1 MGFRFRKRIK
11 IAPGLHLNLSKSG
24 VSASIGGKGATINVG
39 RKGVRSTLG
48 IPGTGLSHT
57 SQLAKFSAT
66 DAVASSDRAPKAAK
80 SALTQ
85 LFKLAILLALLAWV
99 SGAFN

>member
-39 RKGVRSTLG
+39 KKGVKSTLG
-48 IPGTGLSHT
+48 IPGSGLSHT
-57 SQLAKFSAT
+57 AQLAKFSCGETAG
-66 DAVASSDRAPKAAK
+66 SSGKEHK
-80 SALTQ
+80 KSSALSQ
-85 LFKLAILLALLAWV
+85 LFKLAILIAFLAWV
-99 SGAFN
+99 SGAFR